1 MIFISNTI
9 YIFFILYLYFVNNI
23 KKLKLH
29 PTYFLTKEHHALV
42 PIRSAPAATI
52 FTISSGVLTPP
63 AAFTFAFP

>member
-1 MIFISNTI
+1 MVFISNTI
-9 YIFFILYLYFVNNI
+9 YIFFFLLCYFVNNI

-29 PTYFLTKEHHALV
+29 PTYFLTKEHPALV